1 MKKDKIL
8 LFLLSVFALFL
19 FSACNG
25 VNYGSKQNLRTEN
38 EVINE
43 KSKNK
48 YSLIISNEERVRL
61 ITPVDDLTKL
71 DYDKE
76 LLFEVVEDER
86 KVLSSLKINGEEK
99 KIQLM
104 IKNSLN

>member
-19 FSACNG
+19 FSACKG
-25 VNYGSKQNLRTEN
+25 GNYGSKQNLRTEN

-61 ITPVDDLTKL
+61 ITPVDDLTKQI
-71 DYDKE
+71 DMYFK
-76 LLFEVVEDER
+76 
-86 KVLSSLKINGEEK
+86 S
-99 KIQLM
+99 
-104 IKNSLN
+104 